1 MFGQNSLLTSRT
13 RRWREVNEQNR
24 QGWSG
29 RVSDVLLK
37 ANVEQSESRY
47 TKPAEDWPKRGVF
60 SSNYQSS
67 PVVILVQLLTSSHFE
82 HIVSINLKFFLE
94 LSTFWAIRYRP
105 RKKKLR
111 C

>member
-37 ANVEQSESRY
+37 ANVE
-47 TKPAEDWPKRGVF
+47 G
-60 SSNYQSS
+60 
-67 PVVILVQLLTSSHFE
+67 
-82 HIVSINLKFFLE
+82 LKADTLN
-94 LSTFWAIRYRP
+94 P
-105 RKKKLR
+105 RKTGPKGACSL
-111 C
+111 